1 MSCRKSIIVI
11 NVGINGKDMK
21 QLVVLLLIAVAGIA
35 SISCNGKK
43 RIKGKSSIIMSG
55 SICPMLILIMF
66 TSNTGR
72 R

>member
-1 MSCRKSIIVI
+1 MSCRKRIIVI

-43 RIKGKSSIIMSG
+43 KDHDN
-55 SICPMLILIMF
+55 ILELFCRDQM
-66 TSNTGR
+66 
-72 R
+72 